1 MGKLTELKIK
11 QAKPKNKKYKLYDG
25 DYLNLEVYPSGNKQ
39 WIYKYKNIKEFKLGN
54 YPALSLKEA
63 RLKRDELKKE
73 ILLNG
78 LEKVLI
84 KRQESKTKEKRKF
97 ESVVNEWLKVYQKDK
112 AKRSVETSI
121 QRINKHLLPAFKGR
135 DIKNIK
141 VKEIY
146 QLLQKQNKPT
156 AEKLKSI
163 LNGIF
168 SFALSKEYVE
178 HNIIRDIDLKQIF
191 TTSTK
196 NHYKY
201 NDNLEEFKKY
211 FDEVRDIKSQPIVK
225 GAIKIIFLT
234 ALRQGSV
241 RAIKW
246 EHIDFEN
253 KILHI
258 PKENLKVKTM
268 DFKIPLVDE
277 AVETF
282 RELKEY
288 KTGDYVFSLN
298 GKKPVSETALRKHLK
313 DISEKHGLKP
323 TSLHGIRHSFSTFT
337 RQYLQ
342 REHNIPDEV
351 IEIAMQHIDKNKIR
365 AVYNHYDY
373 LKERRELMELW
384 YRLLTS

>member
-1 MGKLTELKIK
+1 MKLKDIEIK
-11 QAKPKNKKYKLYDG
+11 KAKPKEKKYKMYDG
-25 DYLNLEVYPSGNKQ
+25 DYLYLLVTPKGKKLWYYKPNNK
-39 WIYKYKNIKEFKLGN
+39 KEFSLGE
-54 YPALSLKEA
+54 YPYVSLKDA
-63 RLKRDELKKE
+63 RNKKAQLKRE
-73 ILLNG
+73 IEIKG
-78 LEKVLI
+78 LETVVNELNE
-84 KRQESKTKEKRKF
+84 RKTKEKRKF
-97 ESVVNEWLKVYQKDK
+97 ELIVNDWLKEYQKQREK
-112 AKRSVETSI
+112 STAAKTI
-121 QRINKHLLPAFKGR
+121 QRVNKYVLPTFKGR
-135 DIKNIK
+135 DIKSIK

-146 QLLQKQNKPT
+146 QFLQKQNRPT
-156 AEKLKSI
+156 AEKLKSL

-168 SFALSKEYVE
+168 SFARSKEYIE
-178 HNIIRDIDLKQIF
+178 YNIIRDIDLKQIF
-191 TTSTK
+191 TTTAK

-201 NDNLEEFKKY
+201 NDNLEEFRKY
-211 FDEVRDIKSQPIVK
+211 FDEVRDIKPQPIVK

-258 PKENLKVKTM
+258 PKENLKVKTI

-282 RELKEY
+282 RELQEY

-298 GKKPVSETALRKHLK
+298 GKKPISETALRRHLK
-313 DISEKHGLKP
+313 NIQKKYNLKP
-323 TSLHGIRHSFSTFT
+323 TSLHGIRYSFSTFT

-342 REHNIPDEV
+342 QEHGITDEV

>member
-1 MGKLTELKIK
+1 MGKLTEFKIK
-11 QAKPKNKKYKLYDG
+11 QAKPKDKKYKLYDG
-25 DYLNLEVYPSGNKQ
+25 DYLYLEVYPSGAKR
-39 WIYKYKNIKEFKLGN
+39 WVYEYKKIKTFSIGS

-78 LEKVLI
+78 LEKVLT
-84 KRQESKTKEKRKF
+84 KRQENRTKEKRKF

-121 QRINKHLLPAFKGR
+121 QRVNKHLLPAFKGR

-156 AEKLKSI
+156 AEKLKSL

-253 KILHI
+253 KILYI
-258 PKENLKVKTM
+258 PKENLKVKTI

-277 AVETF
+277 AVDTF
-282 RELKEY
+282 RELEEY
-288 KTGDYVFSLN
+288 KTGDYVFSLD
-298 GKKPVSETALRKHLK
+298 GKKPISETALRHHLK
-313 DISEKHGLKP
+313 RIEKKHNLKP

-342 REHNIPDEV
+342 QEHNIPDEI
-351 IEIAMQHIDKNKIR
+351 IEIAMQHIDQNKIR